1 VNSIVSNVNTQF
13 LKPNLDAH
21 YKFLEGQL
29 ATSPDGGE
37 FLCGSSLTAAD
48 IMMSFPLEAG
58 SSRSGASK
66 ESFPRVYKYLNRL
79 HEFDGYKR
87 ANQKIEEV
95 EGHVKG
101 NL

>member
-1 VNSIVSNVNTQF
+1 VNSIVSNVNAQF

-21 YKFLEGQL
+21 YKFLEEQL
-29 ATSPDGGE
+29 ATSPDGGD
-37 FLCGSSLTAAD
+37 FLCGPTLTAAD

-58 SSRSGASK
+58 SSRAGASK
-66 ESFPRVYKYLNRL
+66 ENYPHVYKYLNRL

-95 EGHVKG
+95 EGQIKG
-101 NL
+101 AL